1 MMGFGLFTKK
11 RNFIRRFIVGVIA
24 IGVSFFIGVYLLSYL
39 LGPPKLTNEQNTIY
53 YSQSGDVIGEEH
65 GLQSRYQVNL
75 EDISP
80 DLINATLAIEDKHF
94 FEHHGFDLKR
104 IVGAVLKNI
113 KSMSFKEGASTLT
126 QQYARNLYL
135 SQEKTWTRKVR
146 EAFYTI
152 RLEMFYSKSEILE
165 GYLNV
170 IYYGHGAHGIEAA
183 SHYFFDKTA
192 KELSLAEAAML
203 AGIPKGPTYYSPLN
217 NEDNANKRQ
226 KRILQAMLNANT
238 ITKQA
243 YDEAIQEQ
251 LTYTAHEESESEAL
265 GPYFQDTA
273 LKETSRL
280 LKLDPEDIRSG
291 GYEIHTTL
299 NSNLQKVLEKQ
310 VHATIDSSSEM
321 EVGGMAMDP
330 DTGAVR
336 AMIGG
341 TDYAKSPFNR
351 AMDAKR
357 MPGSSFKPFLYY
369 AALENGYNA
378 TTMLLSKPTVFDL
391 EDGEVYQPS
400 NYNDYYANARIPLA
414 QALAL
419 SDNIYAVKTNIY
431 LGADKL
437 VDTAE
442 KFGITSKL
450 PAVPSLALG
459 TATVSLKEMVTGY
472 GILANG
478 GQDIDLYTIDSIVD
492 RNGKTIF
499 ERKNKPGDKLLDPKK
514 AFILTQLM
522 TGMFDR
528 ELDGYTAVTG
538 STIADKLT
546 RLYAGKSGTTSSDSW
561 MIGFSPRLVTGIWT
575 GYDDNRTIE
584 VVAESAYSKNIWAD
598 FMEAA
603 HQGID
608 QENFP
613 IPDGVVGIPIDP
625 ATGERATPY
634 CDVSRIMYFEK
645 GTEPQVYCSK
655 HFPEDDSGS
664 DQDNTDDVK
673 EEEGILEKWFNLF
686 S

>member
-11 RNFIRRFIVGVIA
+11 RKFIRRFIISVFA
-24 IGVSFFIGVYLLSYL
+24 IGIGLFIGVYVLSYL
-39 LGPPKLTNEQNTIY
+39 LGPPKLTNQQNTIFY
-53 YSQSGDVIGEEH
+53 NQSGDVIGEEH
-65 GLQSRYQVNL
+65 GAQSRYAVDL
-75 EDISP
+75 EEISP
-80 DLINATLAIEDKHF
+80 DLINATLMIEDQHF
-94 FEHHGFDLKR
+94 YDHHGFDLKR
-104 IVGAVLKNI
+104 IAGSVLKNI
-113 KSMSFKEGASTLT
+113 KSMSLKEGASTLT

-135 SQEKTWTRKVR
+135 SQEKTWTRKIR

-152 RLEMFYSKSEILE
+152 RLEMFYSKSEILA

-170 IYYGHGAHGIEAA
+170 IYYGHGAYGVEAA
-183 SHYFFDKTA
+183 SQYYFDKSA

-217 NEDNANKRQ
+217 NADNANKRQ
-226 KRILQAMLNANT
+226 KRILQAMLNKDV
-238 ITKQA
+238 ITK
-243 YDEAIQEQ
+243 EA
-251 LTYTAHEESESEAL
+251 YTAAVQEHLSYATHKESDSEL

-273 LKETSRL
+273 LKEASHL
-280 LKLDPEDIRSG
+280 LDLDMEEVRSG

-299 NSNLQKVLEKQ
+299 SSDLQKELEKQ
-310 VHATIDSSSEM
+310 ANTTIDSSSEIQ
-321 EVGGMAMDP
+321 VGGIAMDP
-330 DTGAVR
+330 KSGAVR

-357 MPGSSFKPFLYY
+357 MPGSTFKPFLYY

-378 TTMLLSKPTVFDL
+378 TTMLLSKPTAFKM

-419 SDNIYAVKTNIY
+419 SDNIYAVKTNMY
-431 LGADKL
+431 LGPDKL
-437 VDTAE
+437 VDTA
-442 KFGITSKL
+442 KRFGITSKL

-459 TATVSLKEMVTGY
+459 TATVSIKEMVTGY
-472 GILANG
+472 SILANG
-478 GQDIDLYTIDSIVD
+478 GRDIDLYTINRIVD
-492 RNGKTIF
+492 REGKTVF
-499 ERKNKPGDKLLDPKK
+499 KKDVKPGERLLDPRK

-522 TGMFDR
+522 TGMFDK
-528 ELDGYTAVTG
+528 ELNGYTAVTG
-538 STIADKLT
+538 STITNKLT

-561 MIGFSPRLVTGIWT
+561 MIGYSPRLVTGIWT

-584 VVAESAYSKNIWAD
+584 VAAESTYSKNIWAD

-603 HQGID
+603 HQDID

-613 IPDGVVGIPIDP
+613 VPDGIVGLPIDP

-634 CDVSRIMYFEK
+634 CDVSRMMYFEK
-645 GTEPQVYCSK
+645 GTEPQVYCTK
-655 HFPEDDSGS
+655 HFPEGGKDDQGSG
-664 DQDNTDDVK
+664 DNSK
-673 EEEGILEKWFNLF
+673 KKKGILEKWFDLF